1 MVPAGLACPLSLDA
15 MRWCKKRVNAV
26 TYLLLIISIGI
37 VGDIE
42 IFGRK
47 RVNKIMEALVVI
59 LLIALL
65 VTFAGVGFAIA
76 LTSRDEKRDE

>member
-15 MRWCKKRVNAV
+15 MRWCKKRVNAA
-26 TYLLLIISIGI
+26 TYLPLIISIGI
-37 VGDIE
+37 VGDIR

-65 VTFAGVGFAIA
+65 VTFAGVGFAIV
-76 LTSRDEKRDE
+76 LTSRDGKRDE